1 MRSVVLLSVLLA
13 CESTKEEAPGFEG
26 GDFEVTVTNGTDM
39 CLGGA
44 FEDALLPEDGV
55 AVFEA
60 PMELPGVADLPWRS
74 TIDFLDPFGEAQL
87 TFEAGEQGEDSMQ
100 ALGGVL
106 PTAEYDPVAAP
117 GCFIDATV
125 DFYLQLV
132 DKNSLVGSAVLHLE
146 SFDEAGCPTPGTELC
161 DARFDLTWQ
170 RI

>member
-1 MRSVVLLSVLLA
+1 MRCLAPLAVLAA
-13 CESTKEEAPGFEG
+13 CASTQTDAPAWEG

-60 PMELPGVADLPWRS
+60 PMELPGVIDLPWVH
-74 TIDFLDPFGEAQL
+74 TVDFLDPFGESQV
-87 TFEAGEQGEDSMQ
+87 TFEVGEKGEEFMQ
-100 ALGGVL
+100 ALDGAL
-106 PTAEYDPVAAP
+106 ASTEYDPVAAP
-117 GCFIDATV
+117 GCFVDATV
-125 DFYLQLV
+125 DYYLQIV
-132 DKNSLVGSAVLHLE
+132 DDNSLVGSAVLHLD
-146 SFDEAGCPTPGTELC
+146 SFDEDACPEPETELC